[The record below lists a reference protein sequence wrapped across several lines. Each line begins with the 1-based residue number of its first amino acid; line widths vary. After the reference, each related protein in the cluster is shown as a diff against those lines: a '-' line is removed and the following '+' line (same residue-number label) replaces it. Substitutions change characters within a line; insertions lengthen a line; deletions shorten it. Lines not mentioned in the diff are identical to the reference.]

1 MPFQLWRNITMMVC
15 LDVWS
20 GTPSLITLTRLR
32 LLLKVSLARLFFAI
46 AKRKILQVLHFI
58 LELFNL
64 LNAKLYEGCSECR
77 RNSQAKPDFPNLS
90 DAHSIHDPLPLNSR
104 EKLILDVEMDMNGGS
119 IDVDRLGI
127 DGSQTTGSSVSLV
140 NQKLNFLSI
149 ISSFF
154 PILSLLTWEIMF
166 NLREKEND
174 HKYLKNF
181 LCILSRHPHWSSCRH
196 ILDLSNGVGTQ
207 NTVASSFTKR
217 ESEECLTSLGDL
229 VTKVFDNS
237 LFDWYYRAKLVNC
250 LCNFV
255 LLRPQLAQLV
265 IDKLFMLLRDP
276 DYRVRL
282 CLARRIGVLFQT
294 WDGHFELF
302 QDVCFYYI
310 CCCFYRSL
318 PKRTSQ
324 CCAWQLSKETCYTNR
339 TKFLEELMG
348 PILFNWVACGVS
360 LVALVEARGI
370 FASNLEPM
378 NFIKYCCPWLL
389 PALIL
394 QEDANSLKWVAKVA
408 CQPCAALVKSHFVHI
423 FSVCMAMHCSKKAG
437 WERGSRV
444 LETSIL
450 LIVHISEHERDEL
463 INKKELVAF
472 PDFDIFNEIQDLHQK
487 IRQTYS
493 PRVHLLNFV
502 KRPHYVPPRLL
513 LCRSTQKVL
522 IWSLCRD
529 LFLIYKES

>member
-217 ESEECLTSLGDL
+217 ESEE
-229 VTKVFDNS
+229 
-237 LFDWYYRAKLVNC
+237 
-250 LCNFV
+250 
-255 LLRPQLAQLV
+255 
-265 IDKLFMLLRDP
+265 
-276 DYRVRL
+276 
-282 CLARRIGVLFQT
+282 
-294 WDGHFELF
+294 
-302 QDVCFYYI
+302 
-310 CCCFYRSL
+310 
-318 PKRTSQ
+318 
-324 CCAWQLSKETCYTNR
+324 
-339 TKFLEELMG
+339 
-348 PILFNWVACGVS
+348 
-360 LVALVEARGI
+360 
-370 FASNLEPM
+370 
-378 NFIKYCCPWLL
+378 
-389 PALIL
+389 
-394 QEDANSLKWVAKVA
+394 VA

-513 LCRSTQKVL
+513 LC
-522 IWSLCRD
+522 SLDNTND
-529 LFLIYKES
+529 LSAMVSDFISKIGIGDPHCVVFHLPGDYSVPVFGIAIGMQRLTSMQIRASRKKLFESYEASKEVSDG

>member
-1 MPFQLWRNITMMVC
+1 MR
-15 LDVWS
+15 
-20 GTPSLITLTRLR
+20 
-32 LLLKVSLARLFFAI
+32 SLANFMFCSYST
-46 AKRKILQVLHFI
+46 RKLSMHSQPASSLVFLQTYIGFVKWGWNSEYCCIF
-58 LELFNL
+58 
-64 LNAKLYEGCSECR
+64 LYEKGVR
-77 RNSQAKPDFPNLS
+77 RAFV
-90 DAHSIHDPLPLNSR
+90 R
-104 EKLILDVEMDMNGGS
+104 TV
-119 IDVDRLGI
+119 
-127 DGSQTTGSSVSLV
+127 
-140 NQKLNFLSI
+140 
-149 ISSFF
+149 
-154 PILSLLTWEIMF
+154 
-166 NLREKEND
+166 LRNA
-174 HKYLKNF
+174 
-181 LCILSRHPHWSSCRH
+181 I
-196 ILDLSNGVGTQ
+196 
-207 NTVASSFTKR
+207 
-217 ESEECLTSLGDL
+217 CLTSLGDL

-513 LCRSTQKVL
+513 LC
-522 IWSLCRD
+522 SLDNTND
-529 LFLIYKES
+529 LSAMVSDFISKIGIGDPHCVVFHLPGDYSVPVFGIAIGMQRLTSMQIRASRKKLFESYEASKEVSDG

>member
-154 PILSLLTWEIMF
+154 PILSLLTWEITF

-302 QDVCFYYI
+302 QDVCSNFG
-310 CCCFYRSL
+310 RKL
-318 PKRTSQ
+318 VTSSGEKIVRAREVLSAGPQ
-324 CCAWQLSKETCYTNR
+324 PRPIMETIVVTLMHLVLHGEKNRVRVFIIYVVASIDPSQRELVSAVLGSLSKETCYTNR

-394 QEDANSLKWVAKVA
+394 QEDANSLKWVSKVA

-463 INKKELVAF
+463 INKKVVLSLTA
-472 PDFDIFNEIQDLHQK
+472 
-487 IRQTYS
+487 Y
-493 PRVHLLNFV
+493 NF
-502 KRPHYVPPRLL
+502 
-513 LCRSTQKVL
+513 SF
-522 IWSLCRD
+522 S
-529 LFLIYKES
+529 F

>member
-46 AKRKILQVLHFI
+46 AKRKILQVLDFI
-58 LELFNL
+58 LELFHL
-64 LNAKLYEGCSECR
+64 LNAKLYEGCLECR
-77 RNSQAKPDFPNLS
+77 RNSQAKPDFPDLS

-127 DGSQTTGSSVSLV
+127 DGSQTTGFSVSLV

-154 PILSLLTWEIMF
+154 PILSLLAWEIMF

-196 ILDLSNGVGTQ
+196 ILDLVASMTDAVNSYENLKFPCSYILDGICCLVASLLLSNGVGTQ

-217 ESEECLTSLGDL
+217 ESEE
-229 VTKVFDNS
+229 
-237 LFDWYYRAKLVNC
+237 
-250 LCNFV
+250 
-255 LLRPQLAQLV
+255 LV

-302 QDVCFYYI
+302 QDVCSNFG
-310 CCCFYRSL
+310 RKL
-318 PKRTSQ
+318 VTSSGEKIVRAHEVLSAGPQ
-324 CCAWQLSKETCYTNR
+324 PRPIMETIVVTLMHLVLHGEKNRVRAVFIIYVVASIDPSQRELVSAVLGSLSKETCYTNR

-463 INKKELVAF
+463 INKKVF
-472 PDFDIFNEIQDLHQK
+472 FSVRVGRMLHPLW
-487 IRQTYS
+487 I
-493 PRVHLLNFV
+493 
-502 KRPHYVPPRLL
+502 
-513 LCRSTQKVL
+513 
-522 IWSLCRD
+522 
-529 LFLIYKES
+529 

>member
-1 MPFQLWRNITMMVC
+1 MFFAAPNEKSSQKLAFPLNEVDAAFMLLCSIMLSDTKDSYLVPFEIW
-15 LDVWS
+15 D
-20 GTPSLITLTRLR
+20 LR
-32 LLLKVSLARLFFAI
+32 LFKRTLSTSSLCFISCYFSKRTSLGDLQYFLDLRQNVLPAVLAILNLKEFTTLNERFVVLLPAAAFA
-46 AKRKILQVLHFI
+46 LSTGSTP
-58 LELFNL
+58 L
-64 LNAKLYEGCSECR
+64 LY
-77 RNSQAKPDFPNLS
+77 
-90 DAHSIHDPLPLNSR
+90 DASGLLPLLYATEPVEELAKVASMTDAVNSY
-104 EKLILDVEMDMNGGS
+104 ENLKFPCSYILD
-119 IDVDRLGI
+119 GI
-127 DGSQTTGSSVSLV
+127 CCLV
-140 NQKLNFLSI
+140 A
-149 ISSFF
+149 
-154 PILSLLTWEIMF
+154 SLL
-166 NLREKEND
+166 
-174 HKYLKNF
+174 
-181 LCILSRHPHWSSCRH
+181 
-196 ILDLSNGVGTQ
+196 LSNGVGTQ

-302 QDVCFYYI
+302 QDVCSNFG
-310 CCCFYRSL
+310 RKL
-318 PKRTSQ
+318 VTSSGEKIVRAREVLSAGPQ
-324 CCAWQLSKETCYTNR
+324 PRPIMETIVVTLMHLVLHGEKNRVRVFIIYVVASIDPSQRELVSAVLGSLSKETCYTNR

-394 QEDANSLKWVAKVA
+394 QEDANSLKWVSKVA

-463 INKKELVAF
+463 INKKVVLSLTA
-472 PDFDIFNEIQDLHQK
+472 
-487 IRQTYS
+487 Y
-493 PRVHLLNFV
+493 NF
-502 KRPHYVPPRLL
+502 
-513 LCRSTQKVL
+513 SF
-522 IWSLCRD
+522 S
-529 LFLIYKES
+529 F

>member
-46 AKRKILQVLHFI
+46 AKRKILQVLDFI
-58 LELFNL
+58 LELFHL
-64 LNAKLYEGCSECR
+64 LNAKLYEGCLECR
-77 RNSQAKPDFPNLS
+77 RNSQAKPDFPDLS

-127 DGSQTTGSSVSLV
+127 DGSQTTGFSVSLV

-154 PILSLLTWEIMF
+154 PILSLLAWEIMF

-217 ESEECLTSLGDL
+217 ESEE
-229 VTKVFDNS
+229 
-237 LFDWYYRAKLVNC
+237 
-250 LCNFV
+250 
-255 LLRPQLAQLV
+255 LV

-302 QDVCFYYI
+302 QDVCSNFG
-310 CCCFYRSL
+310 RKL
-318 PKRTSQ
+318 VTSSGEKIVRAHEVLSAGPQ
-324 CCAWQLSKETCYTNR
+324 PRPIMETIVVTLMHLVLHGEKNRVRAVFIIYVVASIDPSQRELVSAVLGSLSKETCYTNR

-463 INKKELVAF
+463 INKKVF
-472 PDFDIFNEIQDLHQK
+472 FSVRVGRMLHPLW
-487 IRQTYS
+487 I
-493 PRVHLLNFV
+493 
-502 KRPHYVPPRLL
+502 
-513 LCRSTQKVL
+513 
-522 IWSLCRD
+522 
-529 LFLIYKES
+529 